1 MPTAFVAQNGPTLN
15 QNTHIEVEGCSS
27 SLSVVCEEVRKR
39 TMTLGIYVPAGGK
52 VTASGKGVSSSSKTS
67 KGRETISVT
76 LHQKK
81 AGKLETKIKLIFTPS
96 KGKSQSKTVGMDF
109 KK

>member
-1 MPTAFVAQNGPTLN
+1 
-15 QNTHIEVEGCSS
+15 
-27 SLSVVCEEVRKR
+27 
-39 TMTLGIYVPAGGK
+39 
-52 VTASGKGVSSSSKTS
+52 
-67 KGRETISVT
+67 VT